1 MDKIRLIIVREYLT
15 RVKKLS
21 FVIMTLLGPLLMA
34 ALIIVPVYI
43 ANKSQKKVNV
53 VVVDENN
60 FFINAFN
67 DSKNTT
73 FTYRSGNI
81 DQIRKEALSSGN
93 GDAVLHILESHT
105 IVQSNLYYTKEP
117 PANLKLNI
125 ENQLDK
131 LFFDKVLQDTFQINP
146 KKFERIKSGTKCYI
160 SMIQTDEDGN
170 LKKHFAGLN
179 RVLGIVLGFAIYMFI
194 FMYSSQV
201 LRSVLE
207 EKTNRIVEVLL
218 SSIKPIQ
225 LMFGKIIAVA
235 LVGLT
240 QFLLWI
246 VFTVS
251 IIGITTLV
259 KPDLFTNA
267 VPQNDIPAT
276 MVTPG
281 IDNNLD
287 AMMLMQ
293 QGGKIGELI
302 ETFYGISFTQIILLF
317 LFYFIF
323 GYLLYAALFAAI
335 GSAVD
340 NEADS
345 NQFTMPVTI
354 PLILTIVMIFPMAD
368 DPSGA
373 LAWWFSMIPFT
384 SPVGML
390 VRLPSGVPFFDLILS
405 MSLMVIT
412 FVLALW
418 FAAKIYKTGILMYG
432 KKITYRDL
440 FKWLKY

>member
-1 MDKIRLIIVREYLT
+1 MGKVRLIIAREYLT

-21 FVIMTLLGPLLMA
+21 FVIMTLLGPILMA

-43 ANKSQKKVNV
+43 ANKNQKKVNV
-53 VVVDENN
+53 VVVDDNYI
-60 FFINAFN
+60 FINSFKN
-67 DSKNTT
+67 SKSVTFSYQPGDINTIK
-73 FTYRSGNI
+73 R
-81 DQIRKEALSSGN
+81 EALSSGEY
-93 GDAVLHILESHT
+93 DAVLHIVRS
-105 IVQSNLYYTKEP
+105 SSASRANLYYHKEP
-117 PANLKLNI
+117 PMNLRTNI

-131 LFFDKVLQDTFQINP
+131 LLFDKVLQDTFQIDP
-146 KKFERIKSGTKCYI
+146 KKFESIKAGAKSHV
-160 SMIQTDEDGN
+160 SMIQTDEEGN
-170 LKKHFAGLN
+170 AKKHFAGLN
-179 RVLGIVLGFAIYMFI
+179 RFLGIVLGFAIYIFI

-218 SSIKPIQ
+218 SSVKPIQ
-225 LMFGKIIAVA
+225 LMLGKIVGVA

-240 QFLLWI
+240 QFLLWLA
-246 VFTVS
+246 FTAF
-251 IIGITTLV
+251 IIGAITLA
-259 KPDLFTNA
+259 KPDLFTGA
-267 VPQNDIPAT
+267 VPENDIPTNMA
-276 MVTPG
+276 MPG
-281 IDNNLD
+281 MEDLD
-287 AMMLMQ
+287 LSMLMA
-293 QGGKIGELI
+293 QGQGIGEVI
-302 ETFYGISFTQIILLF
+302 ETFYGISFTQIILMF

-323 GYLLYAALFAAI
+323 GYLLYAALFASI

-354 PLILTIVMIFPMAD
+354 PLILTIVMIVPMAD
-368 DPSGA
+368 DPSGS

-390 VRLPSGVPFFDLILS
+390 VRLPSGVPLPELLLSMGLMIGTFILS
-405 MSLMVIT
+405 
-412 FVLALW
+412 LW